1 MASAKKAATPASS
14 SAKDLQLGRFKNSL
28 SIGILG
34 LPNVGK
40 STLFNLLTKSQALAA
55 NYPFATKEPNI
66 ARTPLPDERV
76 EWLFEQYQPVKRTP
90 AFLECVDIAGLVK
103 GASDGEGMGNEFLS
117 HIDAVDGLY
126 HVCRLFDSEE
136 ISHVEGGVDPIRDM
150 EIIHNELRQ
159 KDLANLKK
167 RMEPLIRQAKGDRQ
181 KKFELDTLQKLVA
194 MMEQEGKDV
203 RFGDWNAKEIEVINP
218 LNLLTAKPIIYLLN
232 MSESDY
238 LRQKNKWLPRI
249 KEWVEARNPHDPII
263 PFSADLE
270 LKLFDMTPA
279 EVEAFCKEN
288 KTRSM
293 LARIIK
299 MGYSRLRLISMFTV
313 GKPEVRAW
321 TIHAGMR
328 APQAAG
334 TIHTDFEKKFICA
347 EVMSFA
353 DLKEAG
359 SEAAVRAQGKLHTKG
374 KDYVMQDG
382 DVVLF
387 KHN

>member
-1 MASAKKAATPASS
+1 MAAAKKAAAATVSDE
-14 SAKDLQLGRFKNSL
+14 KDLALGRFKNSL

-40 STLFNLLTKSQALAA
+40 SSLFNLLTKSQALAA
-55 NYPFATKEPNI
+55 NYPFATKEPNK

-76 EWLFEQYQPVKRTP
+76 EWLFELFDPVKRTP

-117 HIDAVDGLY
+117 NIAAVDGLY
-126 HVCRLFDSEE
+126 HVCRIFDAEE
-136 ISHVEGGVDPIRDM
+136 VTHVEGNVDPIRDL
-150 EIIHNELRQ
+150 EIIHQELRM
-159 KDLANLKK
+159 KDLQVVKK
-167 RMEPLIRQAKGDRQ
+167 RMEPLVRLAKGDKT
-181 KKFELDTLQKLVA
+181 KKFELDVHEKLVA
-194 MMEQEGKDV
+194 LLESGKDV
-203 RFGDWNAKEIEVINP
+203 RFGDYNLKEIDVVNP
-218 LNLLTAKPIIYLLN
+218 LNLLTAKPQIYLVN
-232 MSESDY
+232 MSEDDFI
-238 LRQKNKWLPRI
+238 RQKNKWLPRI
-249 KEWVEARNPHDPII
+249 KEWVEARNPKDPII
-263 PFSADLE
+263 PFSAELE
-270 LKLFDMTPA
+270 NKLFDMTP
-279 EVEAFCKEN
+279 EEAKAYCTEQ

-299 MGYSRLRLISMFTV
+299 MGYSRLRLISFFTI

-321 TIHAGMR
+321 TIHAGMK

-359 SEAAVRAQGKLHTKG
+359 SESAVRAAGKLQTKG
-374 KDYVMQDG
+374 RDYVMQDG
-382 DVVLF
+382 DIVVF